1 MGRDNVNA
9 LWLSSAADASL
20 LCRSE
25 LPWSVV
31 GCQDN
36 DVGHATRPHTPGTFM
51 FSRGMKT
58 PGNEGSFS
66 HSLSALKL
74 IV

>member
-1 MGRDNVNA
+1 MWDMPR
-9 LWLSSAADASL
+9 SL
-20 LCRSE
+20 TL
-25 LPWSVV
+25 
-31 GCQDN
+31 Q
-36 DVGHATRPHTPGTFM
+36 GTFM
-51 FSRGMKT
+51 FSRKMKT